1 MKKFDISEMKKSEEK
16 SDSELEQQD
25 HYIPR
30 FSVIVKSGN
39 FSRGYVIRAIDS
51 IDMLRQLSER
61 ASLPNNAEIIYSE
74 ILVDS
79 DIIDDEDASLKSRT
93 TPATSVDV
101 MY

>member
-16 SDSELEQQD
+16 SNSELEQQD
-25 HYIPR
+25 YIPR

-79 DIIDDEDASLKSRT
+79 DIIDDEDASL
-93 TPATSVDV
+93 
-101 MY
+101 